1 MLDKMGGVFAPKPS
15 SGPHKLRES
24 LPLILVI
31 RNKLNYALD
40 GTEVRKICAQRNI
53 VVDGK
58 VRTDPKF
65 PVGFMDVVSIPKA
78 QESYRVLFDVK
89 GRFILNKVD
98 EAEAK
103 FKLCKVLSVSV
114 GLKKIP
120 QLTTHDGR
128 TLRFPDPAIKAGDSI
143 KLDLAT
149 GKIESFIKLE
159 VGKLCFVSKGRNTG
173 RIGVLVQR
181 ERHLGSFDIAKL
193 KDSKG
198 NVFAVRLDAVFVVG
212 EAEGQP
218 QVVLPSANGVK
229 LTILE
234 QRNAKRVSA

>member
-24 LPLILVI
+24 LPLVLII

-40 GTEVRKICAQRNI
+40 GTEVRKICAGRNI

-78 QESYRVLFDVK
+78 QESYRCLFDVK
-89 GRFILNKVD
+89 GRFALNKIS
-98 EAEAK
+98 EEEAK
-103 FKLCKVLSVSV
+103 FKLLKVLSSSI

-120 QLTTHDGR
+120 QITTHDGR
-128 TLRFPDPAIKAGDSI
+128 TLRFPDPEIKAGDSV
-143 KLDLAT
+143 KFDLAS
-149 GKIESFIKLE
+149 GKVVSHIKLE

-173 RIGVLVQR
+173 RIGVLVHR

-193 KDSKG
+193 KDGKG
-198 NVFAVRLDAVFVVG
+198 NLFAVRLDAVFVVG
-212 EAEGQP
+212 EAEGKSL
-218 QVVLPSANGVK
+218 VELPKANGVK

-234 QRNAKRVSA
+234 QRNAKHSS